1 MDKWTKVKKIS
12 GIVFNS
18 IWLGLAALLYFV
30 GLNYYNES
38 KAKGDGFGGWMMW
51 GFMCAILIIIPIMKA
66 VFTQTRKG
74 AIEGANEYSA
84 SVQGNS
90 IVVSN
95 HPFRGAVIGFI
106 GGCIGGLAV
115 GPIIV
120 PFYALKSVITIV
132 KNILDLVSA
141 KKSA

>member
-1 MDKWTKVKKIS
+1 MEFIGSVVGILLVVAVVFFALMTRFAVRPKVSPLEKTKE
-12 GIVFNS
+12 
-18 IWLGLAALLYFV
+18 Y
-30 GLNYYNES
+30 
-38 KAKGDGFGGWMMW
+38 
-51 GFMCAILIIIPIMKA
+51 LINIPIMKA

-120 PFYALKSVITIV
+120 AFYALKSVITFV